1 MDRRLFLLGLLAVA
15 SPTFAAVQ
23 PPRDLIQKFYLIYA
37 AQGTQGTGNA
47 VEKVHLRDWMTDDLR
62 VLYDK
67 GTTTQPGE
75 EMPILDFDPFIDA
88 QDYEIT
94 EVKVTAKMLDPK
106 RQLVTAS
113 FRNIGTPMTVLY
125 DFVLTKKGWRISDVR
140 YLKSAERP
148 AGFSLKSFLKTP
160 LI

>member
-15 SPTFAAVQ
+15 SPSLAAVQ
-23 PPRDLIQKFYLIYA
+23 PPRDLIQKFYLIYEA
-37 AQGTQGTGNA
+37 EGTHGTGNP

-62 VLYDK
+62 ALYDK

-94 EVKVTAKMLDPK
+94 EVAVTTKMLDKK
-106 RQLVTAS
+106 RQLVTAA
-113 FRNIGTPMTVLY
+113 FKNIGTPTVILF

-140 YLKSAERP
+140 YPVTKDRP
-148 AGFSLKSFLKTP
+148 GGFSLKSFLKTP